1 MATAELALRDGPHQ
15 PRPLAQVRAL
25 LSNARLQQTLP
36 EAASL
41 TLCCGRWTI
50 GVQELGAIRDLLAR
64 QGLPLQRL
72 QSHQPATR
80 VAAASLAITW
90 ECPAS
95 DAAPVAAAHA
105 DTGPPPLRI
114 HQGTLRSGDHLETEG
129 SLLVLG
135 DVNPGAQI
143 EAGGHVLVWGTL
155 RGVAHAGC
163 HGDRQ
168 ARITALQLRPVQLRI
183 AEAVARGPEDLPVVG
198 VAEQAQ
204 LVDGAIVINPAT
216 AQWPLG

>member
-95 DAAPVAAAHA
+95 DAAPAAAAHA

-155 RGVAHAGC
+155 RGWPTPA
-163 HGDRQ
+163 
-168 ARITALQLRPVQLRI
+168 
-183 AEAVARGPEDLPVVG
+183 
-198 VAEQAQ
+198 
-204 LVDGAIVINPAT
+204 AT
-216 AQWPLG
+216 ATARPASPPCSCDRCSCASPRQWPGVPRICRSWA

>member
-1 MATAELALRDGPHQ
+1 
-15 PRPLAQVRAL
+15 
-25 LSNARLQQTLP
+25 
-36 EAASL
+36 
-41 TLCCGRWTI
+41 
-50 GVQELGAIRDLLAR
+50 
-64 QGLPLQRL
+64 
-72 QSHQPATR
+72 
-80 VAAASLAITW
+80 
-90 ECPAS
+90 
-95 DAAPVAAAHA
+95 
-105 DTGPPPLRI
+105 
-114 HQGTLRSGDHLETEG
+114 
-129 SLLVLG
+129 
-135 DVNPGAQI
+135 
-143 EAGGHVLVWGTL
+143 VLVWGTL